1 MSATVSTSTTQRDI
15 PARVTSLGWILLL
28 IGIVTVAAGYLVDPK
43 QAAFHN
49 IIGFL
54 FVTSIGA
61 GSIFLI
67 ALEYIAGAVW
77 SVPFRRVTESL
88 AGIIPFA
95 ALLAVP
101 MLFNMHDLFHW
112 THADAVASD
121 ELLRAKAPYLNV
133 QFFLIRFVA
142 IFVIWTLFSWLFARN
157 SRKQDISRDPKLTT
171 TNIRL
176 AAIFMPVFAITI
188 TLTAVDWAMSLEPHW
203 FSTILGVYYFSGSV
217 LAALAALTYIVVTLM
232 QGGYLPGIRRDH
244 LYSLGALMFAFTNF
258 WAYIA
263 FSQFLL
269 IWYANLPE
277 ETIWFLARWKNG
289 WEIVSVLLIVV
300 RFAVPYIVLLSQD
313 SKMDPRRLKFIGL
326 WLLAAHL
333 LDLYWLVMPTFSPD
347 VTLSWMLPGFILLA
361 IGLIIVLV
369 TLNMKRY
376 NLMPVGDPK
385 LTRGLEFHL

>member
-1 MSATVSTSTTQRDI
+1 
-15 PARVTSLGWILLL
+15 
-28 IGIVTVAAGYLVDPK
+28 
-43 QAAFHN
+43 
-49 IIGFL
+49 
-54 FVTSIGA
+54 
-61 GSIFLI
+61 
-67 ALEYIAGAVW
+67 
-77 SVPFRRVTESL
+77 
-88 AGIIPFA
+88 
-95 ALLAVP
+95 
-101 MLFNMHDLFHW
+101 
-112 THADAVASD
+112 
-121 ELLRAKAPYLNV
+121 
-133 QFFLIRFVA
+133 
-142 IFVIWTLFSWLFARN
+142 
-157 SRKQDISRDPKLTT
+157 
-171 TNIRL
+171 
-176 AAIFMPVFAITI
+176 
-188 TLTAVDWAMSLEPHW
+188 
-203 FSTILGVYYFSGSV
+203 
-217 LAALAALTYIVVTLM
+217 M